1 MTSTTLST
9 TTVCTLDEVLQYQN
23 ENVTYRFMK
32 AFAVSEEEAE
42 DIFTETK
49 KWLWL
54 CSQSL
59 QDGVRLV
66 VTDDIG
72 VIDEMWHNFILFT
85 KDYDYFCQHYFGEYI
100 HHVPESKAN
109 QEATAEKNEEENNA
123 AMRNILEQM
132 FGYIYDKLGE
142 ETLVKWYEEYADKY
156 TPENL
161 LKLRTK

>member
-1 MTSTTLST
+1 MTSITLST
-9 TTVCTLDEVLQYQN
+9 TTICTLDEVLQYQN

-32 AFAVSEEEAE
+32 AFAVSEAEAE
-42 DIFTETK
+42 DIFYETK

-66 VTDDIG
+66 VTDEIG

-85 KDYDYFCQHYFGEYI
+85 KDYHHFCQQHFGEYI
-100 HHVPESKAN
+100 HHIPESKAN
-109 QEATAEKNEEENNA
+109 QSATAQKTEEENNEE
-123 AMRNILEQM
+123 MRNILEQM
-132 FGYIYDKLGE
+132 FSYIYDKLGE

-156 TPENL
+156 TPEQL
-161 LKLRTK
+161 LNLRTK